1 MIATVVSSGNKYSS
15 PTLVVIVDVMDARA
29 ISPVF
34 FPQDDPIL
42 LRVNEWVPDSSVVNG
57 NNY

>member
-34 FPQDDPIL
+34 PQDDPIL